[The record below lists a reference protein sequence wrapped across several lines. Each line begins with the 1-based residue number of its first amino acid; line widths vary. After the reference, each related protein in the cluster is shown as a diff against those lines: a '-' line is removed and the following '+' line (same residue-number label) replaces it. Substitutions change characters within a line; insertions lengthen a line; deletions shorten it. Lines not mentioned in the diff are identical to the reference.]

1 MEKSIDMF
9 GDICEAIG
17 LSDIDA
23 DTYSPLTLAYI
34 GDAVYEVVIRT
45 MVVDM
50 ANMQVNKL
58 HKKSSSL
65 VKAKTQARI
74 IRLLEDELDE
84 KEMSVF
90 KRGRNAKSFTKAK
103 NVSVTD
109 YRIATGFEALVGY
122 LYLAHRT
129 DRMLQL
135 IKTGLDRMENE
146 KCDMKN

>member
-1 MEKSIDMF
+1 MEKIIDVF
-9 GDICEAIG
+9 SDICE
-17 LSDIDA
+17 LMQLDDIDA
-23 DTYSPLTLAYI
+23 GTYSPLTLAYI

-45 MVVDM
+45 KVVNM

-65 VKAKTQARI
+65 VKAQTQAKI

-84 KEMSVF
+84 NEMSVF

-103 NVSVTD
+103 NASVTD
-109 YRIATGFEALVGY
+109 YRMATGFEALVGY
-122 LYLAHRT
+122 LYLAHKS

-135 IKTGLDRMENE
+135 IKMGLDRMENE
-146 KCDMKN
+146 NAI